1 MVSYMVTS
9 KNKKKKKIK
18 KKVKKNNNSFLYMA
32 ELYASYMLGSVTVA
46 FVSKMLYNY
55 TYLYPETAE
64 NIIEFEPVEELFKC
78 IECLEEKPSD
88 CFSEESTKKEGKG
101 TMEM

>member
-1 MVSYMVTS
+1 
-9 KNKKKKKIK
+9 
-18 KKVKKNNNSFLYMA
+18 MA

-55 TYLYPETAE
+55 TYSTPETAE

-78 IECLEEKPSD
+78 IECLEEKPLD
-88 CFSEESTKKEGKG
+88 CFSKNQQKKKILFYIVKVYPN
-101 TMEM
+101 